1 MFQEEDCGP
10 PPPPEAKGEKGSL
23 PKGSLPFCAE
33 EEEEDWEKAA
43 AAKGSLLA
51 ELAEGEE
58 NGSLGAEDE
67 AKVVREKGS
76 PPPRPDRGA
85 GSAEGVVV
93 AVVAAAPADSSV
105 PNAAATG
112 AVNGSSLSWNGSPA
126 AAAMS
131 KGSP

>member
-10 PPPPEAKGEKGSL
+10 PPPPDAKGEKGSL
-23 PKGSLPFCAE
+23 PKGSLPFCA

-58 NGSLGAEDE
+58 KGSLGAEEE

-85 GSAEGVVV
+85 DSEEGAAV
-93 AVVAAAPADSSV
+93 VVAAAPTDSSV

-112 AVNGSSLSWNGSPA
+112 AVNGSSLSWKGSPA